1 MPISGS
7 YHYPTMNRP
16 PGTVKLTKLELVQA
30 ANMPGGAQVIFS
42 GSAGGGGLKVSDWSN
57 ISITVNNTGSN
68 DLGTIAVQFS
78 PDNTNWENWETSCFS
93 GLAAGAITSIQI
105 SGQSRN
111 YMRLRANSQP
121 TATGVII
128 HVTLNNG

>member
-16 PGTVKLTKLELVQA
+16 PGTVKLSKLELSQA
-30 ANMPGGAQVIFS
+30 VDMPGGAQVIFS

-57 ISITVNNTGSN
+57 ISITVHNTGSN

-78 PDNTNWENWETSCFS
+78 PDDSSWEDWETSCFS
-93 GLAAGAITSIQI
+93 GLTAGEITSIQI

-111 YMRLRANSQP
+111 YLRLRANAQAS
-121 TATGVII
+121 ATGVVI